1 MWVFAVC
8 TETLIHACTESLK
21 LTRNME
27 GEEESERW
35 PQLAPPPSPA
45 SAVLSDEDLLGE
57 ILLRLESHEHLIAA
71 AIVCKHWLRVASGD
85 LFLRRFRVIHPPRLL
100 GFCVDDG
107 GGDVGRRPQ
116 FKALP
121 QHPGVAAAA
130 AHRTRHGYFG
140 AFGHLAGYHRP
151 SIADC
156 RDGRLLVESTDRAPR
171 RLGINTPYRYTV
183 LRPPHPRESVQ
194 LLPPLP
200 PPPGGGAG
208 KHVVERV
215 FLPEDGGGAGGD
227 HGITLVYVLLVERR
241 VTARVHVLDSGG
253 AWGAPTTAETELP
266 APSCDDAVETVL
278 PPINGEVYV
287 VTTSGYTLGLRLGT
301 TRFSVVELPDA
312 ARSSANF
319 RMAWSYAAAADDDDF
334 ARGRLCLVHG
344 DGTRLSIWHRKTTTM
359 EDDGGAAG
367 VGWRL
372 ADTFCVREACER
384 VEWLPDGW
392 WTGRVAVIAVG
403 DNAEFAL
410 LDLEKVGVVIYVHLR
425 WRTVKKVYERKLPDA
440 DDGGGGGSD
449 RQRPVRVFPLT
460 TVWPP
465 TFPALDKPRQ
475 NCCVRSPDGLVRALV
490 MTCHAGWSATSPSCS
505 LRDGEDDDEDVGGVL
520 PGCSWAGWFDHM
532 GAMVAQLA
540 EWAAQPR
547 SPGRWRWSCL

>member
-1 MWVFAVC
+1 
-8 TETLIHACTESLK
+8 
-21 LTRNME
+21 ME
-27 GEEESERW
+27 GEEESESW
-35 PQLAPPPSPA
+35 PPQLAPPSSPA

-57 ILLRLESHEHLIAA
+57 ILLRLESHDHLVAV
-71 AIVCKHWLRVASGD
+71 AIVCKHWLRVASGE
-85 LFLRRFRVIHPPRLL
+85 LFLRRFR
-100 GFCVDDG
+100 
-107 GGDVGRRPQ
+107 
-116 FKALP
+116 
-121 QHPGVAAAA
+121 HPGVAAAA
-130 AHRTRHGYFG
+130 AHRTRHRFFG

-156 RDGRLLVESTDRAPR
+156 RDGRVLVESPDRAPR

-200 PPPGGGAG
+200 PPPGRGAG

-215 FLPEDGGGAGGD
+215 FLPEDGGGGGGD

-266 APSCDDAVETVL
+266 APSCDDAVDTVL
-278 PPINGEVYV
+278 PPINGDVYV

-301 TRFSVVELPDA
+301 TRFTVVELPDA

-319 RMAWSYAAAADDDDF
+319 RMAWSHAAAAADDDDV

-344 DGTRLSIWHRKTTTM
+344 DGTRLSVWHRKTTTT

-384 VEWLPDGW
+384 IEWLPDGW

-410 LDLEKVGVVIYVHLR
+410 LDLENVGVVIYVHLQ
-425 WRTVKKVYERKLPDA
+425 WRTVKKVYERKLADA
-440 DDGGGGGSD
+440 DDGGGGGGD
-449 RQRPVRVFPLT
+449 RQPPVRVFPLT

-465 TFPALDKPRQ
+465 TFPELDKPRQ
-475 NCCVRSPDGLVRALV
+475 NCCVRSPDGLVGGVV

-505 LRDGEDDDEDVGGVL
+505 RRDGDDDDDDDEDVGAVL
-520 PGCSWAGWFDHM
+520 PGCSWAGWFDDM
-532 GAMVAQLA
+532 AAMVAQLA

-547 SPGRWRWSCL
+547 SPRRWRWSCL

>member
-1 MWVFAVC
+1 
-8 TETLIHACTESLK
+8 
-21 LTRNME
+21 ME

-35 PQLAPPPSPA
+35 PQLPPPSSPA
-45 SAVLSDEDLLGE
+45 SAVISDEDLLGE
-57 ILLRLESHEHLIAA
+57 ILLRLESHGHLVAA
-71 AIVCKHWLRVASGD
+71 AIVCKHWLRVASGE

-100 GFCVDDG
+100 GFCIDDDG
-107 GGDVGRRPQ
+107 GGDAGRRPQ

-130 AHRTRHGYFG
+130 AAHRTKHRFFG
-140 AFGHLAGYHRP
+140 AYGHLAADYHRRP
-151 SIADC
+151 TIADC
-156 RDGRLLVESTDRAPR
+156 HDGRLLVVESPDRAPR

-194 LLPPLP
+194 LLPLLPP
-200 PPPGGGAG
+200 PPPGGGAR

-227 HGITLVYVLLVERR
+227 HGITLVYVLLVKRR
-241 VTARVHVLDSGG
+241 VTARVHVLDSRG

-266 APSCDDAVETVL
+266 APAEAPWCEDEAVETVL

-312 ARSSANF
+312 ARSSTNF
-319 RMAWSYAAAADDDDF
+319 RMSWSHAAAADDDDVT
-334 ARGRLCLVHG
+334 RGRLSLVHG
-344 DGTRLSIWHRKTTTM
+344 DGTRLSVWHRKTTTT

-384 VEWLPDGW
+384 IEWLPDGW
-392 WTGRVAVIAVG
+392 WTGRVTVVAVG

-425 WRTVKKVYERKLPDA
+425 WRTVKKVYERKLADA
-440 DDGGGGGSD
+440 DADGGGGGGGD
-449 RQRPVRVFPLT
+449 RRPVRVRVFPLT

-465 TFPALDKPRQ
+465 TFPALNKPRQ
-475 NCCVRSPDGLVRALV
+475 NCCVRSPDGLVGAVV
-490 MTCHAGWSATSPSCS
+490 MSCHAGWSATSPSCH
-505 LRDGEDDDEDVGGVL
+505 RDGEDDDDEDVGGVL
-520 PGCSWAGWFDHM
+520 PGCSWAGWFDDM
-532 GAMVAQLA
+532 AAMVVQLA
-540 EWAAQPR
+540 EWAAKPR
-547 SPGRWRWSCL
+547 SPRRWRWSCL

>member
-1 MWVFAVC
+1 M
-8 TETLIHACTESLK
+8 
-21 LTRNME
+21 
-27 GEEESERW
+27 G
-35 PQLAPPPSPA
+35 
-45 SAVLSDEDLLGE
+45 SAN
-57 ILLRLESHEHLIAA
+57 H
-71 AIVCKHWLRVASGD
+71 
-85 LFLRRFRVIHPPRLL
+85 
-100 GFCVDDG
+100 
-107 GGDVGRRPQ
+107 GGD
-116 FKALP
+116 
-121 QHPGVAAAA
+121 
-130 AHRTRHGYFG
+130 
-140 AFGHLAGYHRP
+140 
-151 SIADC
+151 
-156 RDGRLLVESTDRAPR
+156 
-171 RLGINTPYRYTV
+171 
-183 LRPPHPRESVQ
+183 
-194 LLPPLP
+194 
-200 PPPGGGAG
+200 
-208 KHVVERV
+208 
-215 FLPEDGGGAGGD
+215 
-227 HGITLVYVLLVERR
+227 
-241 VTARVHVLDSGG
+241 
-253 AWGAPTTAETELP
+253 GAPGAV
-266 APSCDDAVETVL
+266 CDDAVETVL

-287 VTTSGYTLGLRLGT
+287 VTTSGYTLGLRLAT

-319 RMAWSYAAAADDDDF
+319 RMACSYAAAAEDDDF

-440 DDGGGGGSD
+440 DDGGGGGGD